1 MREKGGCVYILASG
15 LGGTLYIGVTNNLIG
30 RVMQHKAGIIQGF
43 TKKYRVVRLV
53 YYEVFD
59 RIEAA
64 ILREKQ
70 MKKWSRAWK
79 VRLIEEGNPN
89 WTDLY
94 PQIAGTESTGSPPS
108 RG

>member
-1 MREKGGCVYILASG
+1 MNARGGYVYILASG
-15 LGGTLYIGVTNNLIG
+15 LGGTIYVGVTNNLIA
-30 RVMQHKAGIIQGF
+30 RVGQHRAGTVEGF
-43 TKKYRVVRLV
+43 TKKYKVDRLV
-53 YYEVFD
+53 YFEAFD

-79 VRLIEEGNPN
+79 VKRIEEQNPN
-89 WTDLY
+89 WDDLF
-94 PQIAGTESTGSPPS
+94 PQIAGVVSTGSPPS